1 MLIGMK
7 ALIFL
12 SLLIFSVLV
21 VCQHSQAALKPS
33 REPSVS
39 DELLASYRA
48 IRSLDQPWDT
58 DTYMPKDLSK
68 DMDSQQVVSKIA
80 DKSLQTLIDKSSFKE
95 SSIGRTATNLE
106 KSMKQEVT
114 IGQPDST
121 GKGHKIQFSV
131 QAFESKAQVNYEG
144 LTNASVIYQATQ
156 AKTIF
161 AVSEKLSGNRDL
173 VLSHTTDAS
182 QQVSQVSIRWN
193 F

>member
-1 MLIGMK
+1 MK
-7 ALIFL
+7 ALLFI
-12 SLLIFSVLV
+12 SILIFSVLV
-21 VCQHSQAALKPS
+21 VCQQSQAALKPS

-39 DELLASYRA
+39 DELLANYRA
-48 IRSLDQPWDT
+48 LRSIDQPWDSE
-58 DTYMPKDLSK
+58 TYMPKDLSK

-80 DKSLQTLIDKSSFKE
+80 DKSLQSLIDKSSFKE
-95 SSIGRTATNLE
+95 SSLGRTATHIE
-106 KSMKQEVT
+106 KSMKQEVVL
-114 IGQPDST
+114 GQPDSS

-144 LTNASVIYQATQ
+144 LMKASVIYQATQ

-161 AVSEKLSGNRDL
+161 AVSEKISGNKDL
-173 VLSHTTDAS
+173 VLSHTTDSS